1 VFAATKDELSQERI
15 QEIAGWLP
23 DRIRE
28 LWEQA

>member
-28 LWEQA
+28 FWEQA